1 MTMNNK
7 LFHKFP
13 EGAYLKTIAAFSAEI
28 YNKDVF
34 IVKFKDDYFYINEH
48 FPVFYEEEIGDV
60 FISQTN
66 KNLSLNLKM
75 EKINIDK
82 INLLNLYFIK
92 PIIYTTFD
100 RRSLSEIKYYSR
112 KKFKHFLIEIN
123 ARI

>member
-1 MTMNNK
+1 MNNK

-13 EGAYLKTIAAFSAEI
+13 EDAYLETIAVFSAGI

-60 FISQTN
+60 FISQIN

-75 EKINIDK
+75 EKININK

-100 RRSLSEIKYYSR
+100 RRNLSEIKYYSE